1 MRGHDE
7 QMPQQKGL
15 PTMIRF
21 ARTRKAVGLA
31 LLACALTPP
40 ALLAS
45 QATGPHPALAAIEV
59 VPPPLPVDG
68 TWSAALGPITT
79 VAVTRQEARQGRQ
92 LLTRFVVEAFHGAQS
107 SGTGTTPWRLLG
119 RYDFGSVS
127 VTLTGPCITGP
138 VCPKLSTDLRLTTTR
153 TAPAFITVT
162 NPHIKFAVLNV
173 LDHRLTGDVSWVESM
188 SQS

>member
-1 MRGHDE
+1 MSGRDE
-7 QMPQQKGL
+7 HLLQLKGL
-15 PTMIRF
+15 PTMTCF
-21 ARTRKAVGLA
+21 AQFRKTLGLT

-45 QATGPHPALAAIEV
+45 QVAGTSPAHASINV

-68 TWSAALGPITT
+68 TWSALLGPITT
-79 VAVTRQEARQGRQ
+79 VTVTRQQAEQGGQ
-92 LLTRFVVEAFHGAQS
+92 LLTRFVVEAFHGTVS

-119 RYDFGSVS
+119 RYDQGSVS
-127 VTLTGPCITGP
+127 VTITGPCTTGP
-138 VCPKLSTDLRLTTTR
+138 VCPKLSTDLRLSTTR

-162 NPHIKFAVLNV
+162 NPHTTFAVLNV

-188 SQS
+188 SHP